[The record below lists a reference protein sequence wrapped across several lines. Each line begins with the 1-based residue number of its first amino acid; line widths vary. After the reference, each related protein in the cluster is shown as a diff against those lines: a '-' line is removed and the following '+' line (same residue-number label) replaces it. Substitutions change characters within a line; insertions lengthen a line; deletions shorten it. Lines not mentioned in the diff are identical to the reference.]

1 MGLPENSTEES
12 IKELFADYGEVLKI
26 KFLPATGDLNG
37 KAWIA
42 LDSKE
47 NAQKAA

>member
-1 MGLPENSTEES
+1 MGLPDSCTEES
-12 IKELFADYGEVLKI
+12 ITEMFSKYGEVLKL
-26 KFLPATGDLNG
+26 KFLPAKDDLSG

-47 NAQKAA
+47 NAE